1 MPARTVTIASAVGLH
16 ARPASIFAR
25 AAAAQPA
32 EVTLTLAGAE
42 PVDAASVLMVMSLG
56 IGHGDVVTL
65 QAEGPDADAS
75 LDALAAILATDLDA

>member
-1 MPARTVTIASAVGLH
+1 MPVRTVAVASAVGLH

-32 EVTLTLAGAE
+32 EVTLAVDGGEA
-42 PVDAASVLMVMSLG
+42 VDASSVLMIMSLG

-65 QAEGPDADAS
+65 EAEGPDADAS